1 MLLIAAAGG
10 VRAAQELFT
19 VPTRDGV
26 TESYLLVR
34 NPSASPDIVVI
45 AFVGQPG
52 VIGLAGRQVPM
63 GFGPMTNFLI
73 RLRNDLVDR
82 RFAEALVEAP
92 SDKLPQGLSDD
103 FRLGPEH
110 ASDIRAVVADVKKRF
125 PEARIYLAGHSRG
138 TVSAA
143 ALAAKLGDNVQ
154 GVMLMATITK
164 ADRYGP
170 GLSSFD
176 FATIR
181 IPVLLVHHRN
191 DACPPNPYYGAERL
205 AKSSPLVSVSGGDP
219 PQSGPCD
226 SQSAHGFYGR
236 DAAVAAAIKA
246 WMLGQDFPRE
256 IGVSPAPRRSRSP
269 S

>member
-1 MLLIAAAGG
+1 MAAAGG
-10 VRAAQELFT
+10 VRAAQELVT
-19 VPTRDGV
+19 VSTRDGV
-26 TESYLLVR
+26 TESYLFVR
-34 NPSASPDIVVI
+34 NPSASPGIVVI

-82 RFAEALVEAP
+82 QFAEVLVEAP
-92 SDKLPQGLSDD
+92 SDKLPQGMSDD

-110 ASDIRAVVADVKKRF
+110 LTDIRAVVADVKKRF
-125 PEARIYLAGHSRG
+125 PEAKLYLAGHSRG

-143 ALAAKLGDNVQ
+143 ALAAKLGDTVQ
-154 GVMLMATITK
+154 GVILMATITK
-164 ADRYGP
+164 GDRYGP
-170 GLSSFD
+170 GLSTFD
-176 FATIR
+176 FSSLK

-191 DACPPNPYYGAERL
+191 DGCPANPYYGAERL
-205 AKSSPLVSVSGGDP
+205 AKSFPLLSVSGGDP

-246 WMLGQDFPRE
+246 WMLRQDFPRE
-256 IGVSPAPRRSRSP
+256 IQ
-269 S
+269 